1 MMNRLTRDQAAIIGA
16 FTGICAGPFA
26 DIQDYAERVLGRSVW
41 THELGTKEVWEEL
54 KEASRKDFFSIC
66 ASYRDV

>member
-1 MMNRLTRDQAAIIGA
+1 MNRLTRDQAAIIGA

-54 KEASRKDFFSIC
+54 KEASREDFFSIC